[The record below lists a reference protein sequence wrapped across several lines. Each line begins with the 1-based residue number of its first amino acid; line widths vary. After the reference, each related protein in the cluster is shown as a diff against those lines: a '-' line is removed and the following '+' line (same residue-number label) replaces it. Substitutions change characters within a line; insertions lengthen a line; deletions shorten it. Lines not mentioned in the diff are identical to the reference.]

1 MKLRSGVLRFINKR
15 WEGFAFLS
23 ADNRLLIKRVIII
36 GWFVALLILICSFLV
51 WRFEY
56 NGIGSGTIRS
66 FWDGIWWAVVTIATV
81 GYGDKYPV
89 TYPGRTVGMI
99 LILFGYVMLSVFT
112 GLVAS
117 VFVEDKLK
125 GAKGLK
131 PIHAT
136 HHLVLCGWNQTAM
149 ILLQAL
155 TEKNIGDTVIGIVS
169 NQTVEFFESIESRFP
184 SLQVKFVRGEPTQEE
199 VLRRAS
205 VQTADQVIILADQTL
220 SAQSADD
227 RSIIIANAVHFVS
240 RKVNVTVQLMNS
252 SNKNLLNRIG
262 IESIIVNDE
271 LGGYLLANTILEQR
285 YLELYEH
292 LAKDNEQLM
301 TIIEIPNS
309 LIGKTYGEVFDF
321 MYKEEKILL
330 LGIFTKDSELD
341 LNDIFKDDSSAIDQ
355 FIKTSL
361 AKSRKATSDKRTSI
375 NWNPKRDLVIEH
387 NDLAIVMD

>member
-1 MKLRSGVLRFINKR
+1 MRLRGGLFRFFDR
-15 WEGFAFLS
+15 RRESLSFLS
-23 ADNRLLIKRVIII
+23 ADNRLLIRRVFLV
-36 GWFVALLILICSFLV
+36 GWFVALLILICSLLV

-56 NGIGSGTIRS
+56 QGQGSGTITS

-81 GYGDKYPV
+81 GYGDRVPI
-89 TYPGRTVGMI
+89 TYPGRTVGII

-155 TEKNIGDTVIGIVS
+155 TEKNIGDTTIGIVY
-169 NQTVEFFESIESRFP
+169 NQTVEFFESIESRFT
-184 SLQVKFVRGEPTQEE
+184 SLQLKFVRGEPTQEE

-205 VQTADQVIILADQTL
+205 IQTADQVIILADQSL

-227 RSIIIANAVHFVS
+227 RSIIIANAVHFIS

-252 SNKNLLNRIG
+252 TNKNLLNRIG

-271 LGGYLLANTILEQR
+271 LGGYLLANTLIEQR
-285 YLELYEH
+285 YLELYER
-292 LAKDNEQLM
+292 LAKENEQIM
-301 TIIEIPNS
+301 TIIKIPEH
-309 LIGKTYGEVFDF
+309 LIGKTYGDVFDHF
-321 MYKEEKILL
+321 YKEEKTLL

-341 LNDIFKDDSSAIDQ
+341 LNDIFNDDASAIDQ
-355 FIKTSL
+355 FIKTAL
-361 AKSRKATSDKRTSI
+361 AKTRKTAQEKRTNI
-375 NWNPKRDLVIEH
+375 NWNPKRELVIEH
-387 NDLAIVMD
+387 NDLAIVMA

>member
-1 MKLRSGVLRFINKR
+1 MKLRGGVFAFFSRR
-15 WEGFAFLS
+15 WESLTFLS
-23 ADNRLLIKRVIII
+23 ADNRILVKRVIIV
-36 GWFVALLILICSFLV
+36 GWFVTILILICSLLV

-56 NGIGSGTIRS
+56 LGTQSGTIKT
-66 FWDGIWWAVVTIATV
+66 FWDSIWWAVVTIATV
-81 GYGDKYPV
+81 GYGDRVPT

-169 NQTVEFFESIESRFP
+169 SQTVEFFESIESRF
-184 SLQVKFVRGEPTQEE
+184 SNLQLKFVRGEPTQEE

-205 VQTADQVIILADQTL
+205 IQTADQVIILADQTL
-220 SAQSADD
+220 ASQSADD
-227 RSIIIANAVHFVS
+227 RSIIIANAVRFIS
-240 RKVNVTVQLMNS
+240 RKANVTVQLMNS
-252 SNKNLLNRIG
+252 ANKNMLNRIG

-271 LGGYLLANTILEQR
+271 LGGYLLANTIIEQH

-292 LAKDNEQLM
+292 LAKENQRLMMILKIPDN
-301 TIIEIPNS
+301 
-309 LIGKTYGEVFDF
+309 LIGKTYGDVFD
-321 MYKEEKILL
+321 YYYQEEKLL
-330 LGIFTKDSELD
+330 VLGIFTKDSDLD
-341 LNDIFKDDSSAIDQ
+341 MNDIFNDNASAIDQ
-355 FIKTSL
+355 FIKTAL
-361 AKSRKATSDKRTSI
+361 AKSRKATPEKRTSI
-375 NWNPKRDLVIEH
+375 NWNPKRDIIIEH
-387 NDLAIVMD
+387 NDLVIVME

>member
-1 MKLRSGVLRFINKR
+1 MRLRSGVLKFFSKR
-15 WEGFAFLS
+15 MESLSFLS
-23 ADNRLLIKRVIII
+23 ADNRLLIKRVVTI
-36 GWFVALLILICSFLV
+36 GWFVLLLILACSFLV

-56 NGIGSGTIRS
+56 KGNQSGTIKS
-66 FWDGIWWAVVTIATV
+66 FWDGIWWAIVTIATV
-81 GYGDKYPV
+81 GYGDRVPM

-99 LILFGYVMLSVFT
+99 LIVFGYVMLSVFT

-131 PIHAT
+131 PIHTT

-155 TEKNIGDTVIGIVS
+155 TEKSIGDTIIGIVS
-169 NQTVEFFESIESRFP
+169 NQTVEFFESIESRFT
-184 SLQVKFVRGEPTQEE
+184 SLQLRFVRGEPTQEE

-205 VQTADQVIILADQTL
+205 IQTADQVMILADQSL

-227 RSIIIANAVHFVS
+227 RSIIIANAVHFIS

-252 SNKNLLNRIG
+252 TNKNLLNRIG

-271 LGGYLLANTILEQR
+271 LGGYLLANTLIERR

-292 LAKDNEQLM
+292 LAKENEQLM
-301 TIIEIPNS
+301 TVIKIPEHLS
-309 LIGKTYGEVFDF
+309 GKTYGEAFDYF
-321 MYKEEKILL
+321 YKDERTVL

-341 LNDIFKDDSSAIDQ
+341 LNDIFDDNASAIDQ
-355 FIKTSL
+355 FIKTAL
-361 AKSRKATSDKRTSI
+361 AKSRKTVPEKRTNI
-375 NWNPKRDLVIEH
+375 NWNPKRELVIER
-387 NDLAIVMD
+387 NDLAIVMA